1 MSDDFIYDPKDRS
14 APFAERLWS
23 ALSGSEPAAAAW
35 IRECLVPFGLPPDRL
50 QRLQT
55 AVAEAVLSSGQS
67 GREAHGEGSLL
78 VRISVSP
85 AGGQSRQV
93 EAAQPALPVTGSGW
107 GFFLVQRL
115 LSPGTLP
122 GVTHL
127 IELVLYQEGG
137 PP

>member
-1 MSDDFIYDPKDRS
+1 MSDDIFYDSKGRS
-14 APFAERLWS
+14 TPFAERLWP
-23 ALSGSEPAAAAW
+23 ALSGSEHAAAAW
-35 IRECLVPFGLPPDRL
+35 IRECLAPIGLPADRL

-55 AVAEAVLSSGQS
+55 AVAQAVLNAGQA
-67 GREAHGEGSLL
+67 GCGAGGGGSLL

-85 AGGQSRQV
+85 AGGQPPEV
-93 EAAQPALPVTGSGW
+93 EAAQPALPATGSGW

-115 LSPGTLP
+115 LSPGSWP
-122 GVTHL
+122 GATHL